1 MHPLNWLDIPRSKRN
16 CPATQFGRQ
25 GSLRLAKC
33 LDQNEPGFRRR
44 GSLPYELGRK
54 LSGHESTV
62 ARLVPGSSD
71 CAEFDIGVRRSSAPS
86 DLLRNTGASIASC
99 WIQFRDRV
107 KMKVLHQFL
116 FLSLFSFQFLKI
128 LDAFSNQIFQGKEI
142 VVSAGTGLMSDNGCG
157 FAVRE
162 CRRRSLRRRR
172 SGGPELFAS
181 VVRRGNNFTSA
192 HLPPL
197 PQSATCTHAKLKV

>member
-1 MHPLNWLDIPRSKRN
+1 
-16 CPATQFGRQ
+16 
-25 GSLRLAKC
+25 
-33 LDQNEPGFRRR
+33 
-44 GSLPYELGRK
+44 
-54 LSGHESTV
+54 
-62 ARLVPGSSD
+62 
-71 CAEFDIGVRRSSAPS
+71 
-86 DLLRNTGASIASC
+86 
-99 WIQFRDRV
+99 
-107 KMKVLHQFL
+107 MKVLHQFL
-116 FLSLFSFQFLKI
+116 FLSLFSFQFLK
-128 LDAFSNQIFQGKEI
+128 LLVAFSNQIFQGKEI